1 MQKSRRVRNVLLVLI
16 ATVVIAGGALYLVYT
31 TVTAHRSAALRIDDL
46 LVEAEYDSS
55 LGYYDKALETLD
67 RALARV
73 RGEYNSLRI
82 LKRVY
87 HISYDLND
95 FAILHRFAR
104 TAAKNIPGSEELKQI
119 YLYAS
124 IRASA
129 EDSRKAV
136 EQLKRGLGDRTGNL
150 AYLQAEA
157 YLAGFLDTPPETNSD
172 PQLMRL
178 ISLVTEPSLD
188 PFQLQRLGTDLDESR
203 IHLDAALLWMAE
215 GDAESAFTV
224 VNRHIADPLFR
235 EPSIYVSYD
244 AGHEQTALSL
254 VQELRE
260 QGRISDR
267 LDLQV
272 LEADLRLILGDDAE
286 AARLYRQ
293 VITSHPAYSWTPYLN
308 LALIA
313 EQNAD
318 RQTAYALRERAH
330 AQFPAVG
337 TVVMSYARSLT
348 EIGDRELAAAT
359 LQSYLE
365 EHSEDYQAQLALLDV
380 QNTASSPV
388 LYQAALWKLYNRHPE
403 SRMLCEHLF
412 LYLLEFN
419 DLSGAES
426 ALRHYQLA
434 TGRTQEAW
442 LLDYRAVL
450 AAVRQ
455 DDAEA
460 VRLLQERLAR
470 EDSWQARF
478 NLAVLLGRTNR
489 PYQAIEQLIEAEHLL
504 PEETEEQNRTFR
516 SRIRSRIGEQYL
528 LLGDAA
534 AARRECE
541 YAIDLDVS
549 NFHAHRI
556 LRILERE

>member
-1 MQKSRRVRNVLLVLI
+1 MKQSSRRFRNVLLILV
-16 ATVVIAGGALYLVYT
+16 AAVVIAGGTIYLVYA
-31 TVTAHRSAALRIDDL
+31 TVTARRSTALRIDDL
-46 LVEAEYDSS
+46 LVEADYEIS

-67 RALARV
+67 AALDQAR
-73 RGEYNSLRI
+73 GAFNSLRI

-87 HISYDLND
+87 QISYNLND
-95 FAILHRFAR
+95 FSILHRFAR
-104 TAAKNIPGSEELKQI
+104 SAADSIPGSQELKEI

-129 EDSRKAV
+129 EDSQRAV
-136 EQLKRGLGDRTGNL
+136 ELLKRSHGDSAGNL
-150 AYLQAEA
+150 AYLRAEA

-172 PQLMRL
+172 PELTRIM
-178 ISLVTEPSLD
+178 SLVTQPSLD
-188 PFQLQRLGTDLDESR
+188 PYQLQRLGTDLDEPR

-224 VNRHIADPLFR
+224 VNRHIEDPAFR
-235 EPSIYVSYD
+235 EPSIYISYD
-244 AGHEQTALSL
+244 AGHEQTALSV

-260 QGRISDR
+260 QGRIADR
-267 LDLQV
+267 VDLQV
-272 LEADLRLILGDDAE
+272 MEADLRLILGDGGE
-286 AARLYRQ
+286 ATRLYRQ
-293 VITSHPAYSWTPYLN
+293 IITSHPAYSWTPYLN
-308 LALIA
+308 LALIY

-330 AQFPAVG
+330 AQFPTVG
-337 TVVMSYARSLT
+337 AVVMSHARSLT
-348 EIGDRELAAAT
+348 EIGDRERAAAI
-359 LQSYLE
+359 LQSYLA
-365 EHSEDYQAQLALLDV
+365 EHGEDYQAQLALLDV

-434 TGRTQEAW
+434 TGRTQEPW
-442 LLDYRAVL
+442 FLDYRAVL
-450 AAVRQ
+450 AALHQ

-478 NLAVLLGRTNR
+478 NLAVLLGRANR
-489 PYQAIEQLIEAEHLL
+489 PDQAIEQLIEAEHLL
-504 PEETEEQNRTFR
+504 PEEQNRTFR

-528 LLGDAA
+528 LLGDVE

>member
-1 MQKSRRVRNVLLVLI
+1 MKQSSRRFRNVLLILV
-16 ATVVIAGGALYLVYT
+16 AAVVIAGGTIYLVCA
-31 TVTAHRSAALRIDDL
+31 TVTARRSAALRIDDL
-46 LVEAEYDSS
+46 LVEADYEIS
-55 LGYYDKALETLD
+55 LGYYEKALETLD
-67 RALARV
+67 AALDRA
-73 RGEYNSLRI
+73 RGAFNSLRI

-87 HISYDLND
+87 QISYDLND
-95 FAILHRFAR
+95 FSILHRFAR
-104 TAAKNIPGSEELKQI
+104 SAADSIPGSQELKEI

-129 EDSRKAV
+129 EDSQRAV
-136 EQLKRGLGDRTGNL
+136 ELLKRSRGDPAGNL

-157 YLAGFLDTPPETNSD
+157 YLAGFLDTPPETNSN
-172 PQLMRL
+172 PELTRIMSL
-178 ISLVTEPSLD
+178 ITQPSLD
-188 PFQLQRLGTDLDESR
+188 PYQLQRLGTDLDEPR

-224 VNRHIADPLFR
+224 VNRHIEDPAFR
-235 EPSIYVSYD
+235 EPSIYISYD
-244 AGHEQTALSL
+244 AGHEQTALSV

-260 QGRISDR
+260 QGRIADR
-267 LDLQV
+267 VDLQV
-272 LEADLRLILGDDAE
+272 MEADLRLILGDGGE
-286 AARLYRQ
+286 ATRLYRQ
-293 VITSHPAYSWTPYLN
+293 IITSHPAYSWTPYLN
-308 LALIA
+308 LALIY

-337 TVVMSYARSLT
+337 AVVMSYARSLT
-348 EIGDRELAAAT
+348 EIGDRERAAAI

-365 EHSEDYQAQLALLDV
+365 EHGEDYQAQLALLDV

-388 LYQAALWKLYNRHPE
+388 LYQAALWKLFNRHPE

-434 TGRTQEAW
+434 TGRTQEPW
-442 LLDYRAVL
+442 FLDYRAVL
-450 AAVRQ
+450 AALHQ

-460 VRLLQERLAR
+460 ARLLQERLAR

-478 NLAVLLGRTNR
+478 NLAVLLGRANR
-489 PYQAIEQLIEAEHLL
+489 PDQAIEQLIEAEHLL
-504 PEETEEQNRTFR
+504 PEEQNRTFR

-528 LLGDAA
+528 LLGDVE

>member
-1 MQKSRRVRNVLLVLI
+1 MKQSSRRFRNVLLILV
-16 ATVVIAGGALYLVYT
+16 AAVVIAGGTIYLVYAI
-31 TVTAHRSAALRIDDL
+31 VTASRSAALRIDDL
-46 LVEAEYDSS
+46 LVEADYEIS
-55 LGYYDKALETLD
+55 LGYYEKALETLD
-67 RALARV
+67 AALDRA
-73 RGEYNSLRI
+73 RGAFNSLRI

-87 HISYDLND
+87 QISYDLND
-95 FAILHRFAR
+95 FSILHRFAR
-104 TAAKNIPGSEELKQI
+104 SAADSIPGSQELKEI

-129 EDSRKAV
+129 EDSQRAV
-136 EQLKRGLGDRTGNL
+136 ELLKRSRGDPAGNL

-157 YLAGFLDTPPETNSD
+157 YLAGFLDTPPETNSN
-172 PQLMRL
+172 PELTRIMSL
-178 ISLVTEPSLD
+178 ITQPSLD
-188 PFQLQRLGTDLDESR
+188 PYQLQRLGTDLDEPR

-224 VNRHIADPLFR
+224 VNRHIEDPAFR
-235 EPSIYVSYD
+235 EPSIYISYD
-244 AGHEQTALSL
+244 AGHEQTALSV

-260 QGRISDR
+260 QGRIADR
-267 LDLQV
+267 VDLQV
-272 LEADLRLILGDDAE
+272 MEADLRLILGDGGE
-286 AARLYRQ
+286 ATRLYRQ
-293 VITSHPAYSWTPYLN
+293 IITSHPAYSWTPYLN
-308 LALIA
+308 LALIY

-337 TVVMSYARSLT
+337 AVVMSYARSLT
-348 EIGDRELAAAT
+348 EIGDRERAAAI

-365 EHSEDYQAQLALLDV
+365 EHGEDYQAQLALLDV

-388 LYQAALWKLYNRHPE
+388 LYQAALWKLFNRHPE

-434 TGRTQEAW
+434 TGRTQEPW
-442 LLDYRAVL
+442 FLDYRAVL
-450 AAVRQ
+450 AALHQ

-460 VRLLQERLAR
+460 ARLLQERLAR

-478 NLAVLLGRTNR
+478 NLAVLLGRANR
-489 PYQAIEQLIEAEHLL
+489 PDQAIEQLIEAEHLL
-504 PEETEEQNRTFR
+504 PEEQNRTFR

-528 LLGDAA
+528 LLGDVE

>member
-1 MQKSRRVRNVLLVLI
+1 LKQSSRRFRNVLLILV
-16 ATVVIAGGALYLVYT
+16 AAVVIAGGTIYLVYA
-31 TVTAHRSAALRIDDL
+31 TVTARRSTALRIDDL
-46 LVEAEYDSS
+46 LVEADYEIS

-67 RALARV
+67 AALDQAR
-73 RGEYNSLRI
+73 GAFNSLRI

-87 HISYDLND
+87 QISYNLND
-95 FAILHRFAR
+95 FSILHRFAR
-104 TAAKNIPGSEELKQI
+104 SAADSIPGSQELKEI

-129 EDSRKAV
+129 EDSQRAV
-136 EQLKRGLGDRTGNL
+136 ELLKRSRGDSAGNL
-150 AYLQAEA
+150 AYLRAEA

-172 PQLMRL
+172 PELTRIM
-178 ISLVTEPSLD
+178 SLVTQPSLD
-188 PFQLQRLGTDLDESR
+188 PYQLQRLGTDLDEPR

-224 VNRHIADPLFR
+224 VNRHIEDPAFR
-235 EPSIYVSYD
+235 EPSIYISYD
-244 AGHEQTALSL
+244 AGHEQTALSV

-260 QGRISDR
+260 QGRIADR
-267 LDLQV
+267 VDLQV
-272 LEADLRLILGDDAE
+272 MEADLRLILGDGGE
-286 AARLYRQ
+286 ATRLYRQ
-293 VITSHPAYSWTPYLN
+293 IITSHPAYSWTPYLN
-308 LALIA
+308 LALIY

-330 AQFPAVG
+330 AQFPTVG
-337 TVVMSYARSLT
+337 AVVMSHARSLT
-348 EIGDRELAAAT
+348 EIGDRERAAAI
-359 LQSYLE
+359 LQSYLA
-365 EHSEDYQAQLALLDV
+365 EHGEDYQAQLALLDV

-434 TGRTQEAW
+434 TGRTQEPW
-442 LLDYRAVL
+442 FLDYRAVL
-450 AAVRQ
+450 AALHQ

-478 NLAVLLGRTNR
+478 NLAVLLGRANR
-489 PYQAIEQLIEAEHLL
+489 PDQAIEQLIEAEHLL
-504 PEETEEQNRTFR
+504 PEEQNRTFR

-528 LLGDAA
+528 LLGDVE

>member
-1 MQKSRRVRNVLLVLI
+1 LKQSSRRFRNVLLILV
-16 ATVVIAGGALYLVYT
+16 AAVVIAGGTIYLVCA
-31 TVTAHRSAALRIDDL
+31 TVTARRSAALRIDDL
-46 LVEAEYDSS
+46 LAEADYEIS
-55 LGYYDKALETLD
+55 LGYYEKALETLD
-67 RALARV
+67 AALDRA
-73 RGEYNSLRI
+73 RGAFNSLRI

-87 HISYDLND
+87 QISYDLND
-95 FAILHRFAR
+95 FSILHRFAR
-104 TAAKNIPGSEELKQI
+104 SAADSIPGSQELKEI

-129 EDSRKAV
+129 EDSQRAV
-136 EQLKRGLGDRTGNL
+136 ELLKRSRGDPAGNL

-157 YLAGFLDTPPETNSD
+157 YLAGFLDTPPETNSN
-172 PQLMRL
+172 PELTRIMSL
-178 ISLVTEPSLD
+178 ITQPSLD
-188 PFQLQRLGTDLDESR
+188 PYQLQRLGTDLDEPR

-224 VNRHIADPLFR
+224 VNRHIEDPAFR
-235 EPSIYVSYD
+235 EPSIYISYD
-244 AGHEQTALSL
+244 AGHEQTALSV

-260 QGRISDR
+260 QGRIADR
-267 LDLQV
+267 VDLQV
-272 LEADLRLILGDDAE
+272 MEADLRLILGDGGE
-286 AARLYRQ
+286 ATRLYRQ
-293 VITSHPAYSWTPYLN
+293 IITSHPAYSWTPYLN
-308 LALIA
+308 LALIY

-337 TVVMSYARSLT
+337 AVVMSYARSLT
-348 EIGDRELAAAT
+348 EIGDRERAAAI

-365 EHSEDYQAQLALLDV
+365 EHGEDYQAQLALLDV

-388 LYQAALWKLYNRHPE
+388 LYQAALWKLFNRHPE

-434 TGRTQEAW
+434 TGRTQEPW
-442 LLDYRAVL
+442 FLDYRAVL
-450 AAVRQ
+450 AALHQ

-460 VRLLQERLAR
+460 ARLLQERLAR

-478 NLAVLLGRTNR
+478 NLAVLLGRANR
-489 PYQAIEQLIEAEHLL
+489 PDQAIEQLIEAEHLL
-504 PEETEEQNRTFR
+504 PEEQNRTFR

-528 LLGDAA
+528 LLGDVE